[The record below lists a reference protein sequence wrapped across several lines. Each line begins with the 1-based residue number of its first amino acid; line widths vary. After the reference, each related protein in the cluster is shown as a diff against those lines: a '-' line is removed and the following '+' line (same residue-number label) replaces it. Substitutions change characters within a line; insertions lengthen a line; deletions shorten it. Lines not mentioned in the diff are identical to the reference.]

1 MKIRRHFLISKR
13 QILLF
18 LGDFFIIAWFVF
30 VNHSH
35 ETAGK
40 YLLCV
45 AVKFFPYFFTYYI
58 FDLYNPLRDYRKGKE
73 IVRVAAVVC
82 AGFLFSSF
90 TLTFLSIM
98 GRRFQLLFFLNALI
112 CMVAWRFIF
121 SYICMLKPIIR
132 KCLIAGAGKT
142 GMETLALIR
151 AHPQCGLQVAGF
163 IDDDPGKQGME
174 IEGGIGVLGDSSK
187 IDDIVEERGIKM
199 IIVAIVEHRS
209 KNLLSR
215 LVEVSEKGV
224 EITTSPDIFGQVA
237 DRIPLTHIDIR
248 WVYLVTMNKQGYYR
262 SPLKRGIDVAGAL
275 AGILL
280 SIPFYILVPPLI
292 KLTSR
297 GPVFFLQDRLGLN
310 KRVFKTIKF
319 RTMVDGAEK
328 TKTFSTADNDSR
340 ITKLGRF
347 LRRKK
352 IDELPQFINVL
363 KGEMSLVG
371 PRPVSVKEAEQN
383 GFDKE
388 IPFWDL
394 RFQMKPGVSGW
405 AQVNYPYGATLREA
419 ARRMEYEIFYI
430 KNNSMVIDLFVI
442 LKTVKSLFYLKGR

>member
-1 MKIRRHFLISKR
+1 
-13 QILLF
+13 
-18 LGDFFIIAWFVF
+18 
-30 VNHSH
+30 
-35 ETAGK
+35 
-40 YLLCV
+40 
-45 AVKFFPYFFTYYI
+45 
-58 FDLYNPLRDYRKGKE
+58 
-73 IVRVAAVVC
+73 
-82 AGFLFSSF
+82 
-90 TLTFLSIM
+90 
-98 GRRFQLLFFLNALI
+98 
-112 CMVAWRFIF
+112 
-121 SYICMLKPIIR
+121 
-132 KCLIAGAGKT
+132 
-142 GMETLALIR
+142 
-151 AHPQCGLQVAGF
+151 
-163 IDDDPGKQGME
+163 ME